1 MGFPQSGWKGELIR
15 GQTSIQDTHSAAA
28 RWWLLAGLWLTYASF
43 GFIAASIAP
52 MVAPIEAE
60 LGMSHAAMGSIMGAW
75 QLVYIF
81 SAVPCGLLLDRI
93 GGRRA
98 LLIGILLIAASGL
111 GRALAVDYWTF
122 LLAVMLFGLGGPII
136 SSGAPKLVAALFT
149 GPQRGMAMGIYMT
162 GPAVGGV
169 VCLGLTNSWLLP
181 ALDGWRQVMLL
192 WAGVALV
199 AAAIWWAL
207 GRFFP
212 IEPEEALSPPA
223 STAVSSGGSPQL
235 ALMAELWRTPAVRLV
250 LLMGVGVFLFNHGLN
265 GWLVEMLR
273 VRGMEASAAGYWATV
288 PTIVG
293 IFGSLLIPRWAVAE
307 RRVAILTA
315 LCALALVASILLRFT
330 ESVPLTAGLILQGV
344 AKSSLMTVL
353 VLTLV
358 ELPEVGDRRAGAA
371 TGLFF
376 SAAEVGGLLGPLGMG
391 VLYDAS
397 GGFHSSLTALTAVAC
412 LLLVGSLGLR
422 RVVGTSR

>member
-1 MGFPQSGWKGELIR
+1 MSVNLDSPTVTG
-15 GQTSIQDTHSAAA
+15 A

-52 MVAPIEAE
+52 MVAPLEAD
-60 LGMSHAAMGSIMGAW
+60 LGLSHAAMGSIMGAW

-93 GGRRA
+93 GARRA
-98 LLIGILLIAASGL
+98 LLIGILLIATSGL
-111 GRALAVDYWTF
+111 GRAVAVDYWTL

-149 GPQRGMAMGIYMT
+149 GSQRGMAMGIYMT

-181 ALDGWRQVMLL
+181 ALDGWRPVMLL
-192 WAGVALV
+192 WTAVALV

-207 GRFFP
+207 GRLVP
-212 IEPEEALSPPA
+212 REPQAPSSAPALGA
-223 STAVSSGGSPQL
+223 GSSGGSPQL

-250 LLMGVGVFLFNHGLN
+250 LVMGVGVFLFNHGLN

-273 VRGMEASAAGYWATV
+273 VGGMEASTAGYWATV

-293 IFGSLLIPRWAVAE
+293 ILGSLLIPRWAVAE
-307 RRVAILTA
+307 RRFAILTA

-330 ESVPLTAGLILQGV
+330 EFAPLTAGLILQGV

-397 GGFHSSLTALTAVAC
+397 GGFHSSLTALTVVTC
-412 LLLVGSLGLR
+412 LLLLGSFRLR
-422 RVVGTSR
+422 RVVAVRR

>member
-1 MGFPQSGWKGELIR
+1 MSVNHNNPKV
-15 GQTSIQDTHSAAA
+15 AAT

-52 MVAPIEAE
+52 MVAPIEAD
-60 LGMSHAAMGSIMGAW
+60 LGLSHAAMGSIMGAW

-93 GGRRA
+93 GARRA
-98 LLIGILLIAASGL
+98 LLIGILLIATSGL
-111 GRALAVDYWTF
+111 GRAVAVDYWTL

-149 GPQRGMAMGIYMT
+149 GSQRGMAMGIYMT

-181 ALDGWRQVMLL
+181 ALDGWRPVMLL
-192 WAGVALV
+192 WTAVALV

-207 GRFFP
+207 GRLVP
-212 IEPEEALSPPA
+212 REPQAPSSAPALGA
-223 STAVSSGGSPQL
+223 GSSGGSPQL

-250 LLMGVGVFLFNHGLN
+250 LVMGVGVFLFNHGLN

-273 VRGMEASAAGYWATV
+273 VGGMEASTAGYWATV

-293 IFGSLLIPRWAVAE
+293 ILGSLLIPRWAVAE
-307 RRVAILTA
+307 RRFAILTA
-315 LCALALVASILLRFT
+315 LCALALAASILLRFT
-330 ESVPLTAGLILQGV
+330 EFAPLTAGLILQGV

-397 GGFHSSLTALTAVAC
+397 GGFHSSLTALTVVTC
-412 LLLVGSLGLR
+412 LLLLGSFRLR
-422 RVVGTSR
+422 RVVAVRR

>member
-1 MGFPQSGWKGELIR
+1 
-15 GQTSIQDTHSAAA
+15 
-28 RWWLLAGLWLTYASF
+28 
-43 GFIAASIAP
+43 
-52 MVAPIEAE
+52 
-60 LGMSHAAMGSIMGAW
+60 MSHAAMGSIMGAW

-181 ALDGWRQVMLL
+181 VLDGWRQVMLL

-212 IEPEEALSPPA
+212 IKPEEALSPPA

-273 VRGMEASAAGYWATV
+273 VGGMEASTAGYWATL

-397 GGFHSSLTALTAVAC
+397 GGFHSSLIALTAVAC
-412 LLLVGSLGLR
+412 LLLVGSFGLR

>member
-1 MGFPQSGWKGELIR
+1 MELIR
-15 GQTSIQDTHSAAA
+15 GQTSIQEASLAAA

-43 GFIAASIAP
+43 GFLAASIAP
-52 MVAPIEAE
+52 LVAPIEAE
-60 LGMSHAAMGSIMGAW
+60 LGLSHAAMGSIMGAW

-149 GPQRGMAMGIYMT
+149 GSQRGMAMGIYMT
-162 GPAVGGV
+162 GPALGGV

-181 ALDGWRQVMLL
+181 LLGGWRQVMLL
-192 WAGVALV
+192 WAAAALV
-199 AAAIWWAL
+199 AAAIWWVL
-207 GRFFP
+207 GRLFP
-212 IEPEEALSPPA
+212 IEPDEP
-223 STAVSSGGSPQL
+223 SSRPTPMAAPRDGSPQL
-235 ALMAELWRTPAVRLV
+235 ALMADLWRTPAVRLV
-250 LLMGVGVFLFNHGLN
+250 LVMGVGVFLFNHGLN
-265 GWLVEMLR
+265 SWLVEMLR
-273 VRGMEASAAGYWATV
+273 VGGMDASTAGYWATV

-293 IFGSLLIPRWAVAE
+293 IFGSLLIPRWAVGE
-307 RRVAILTA
+307 RRFAILAA
-315 LCALALVASILLRFT
+315 LCVLALLASILLRYT
-330 ESVPLTAGLILQGV
+330 ESAPLTVGLILQGV

-353 VLTLV
+353 VLALV
-358 ELPEVGDRRAGAA
+358 ELPEVGERRAGAA

-391 VLYDAS
+391 ALYDAS

-412 LLLVGSLGLR
+412 LLLVGSFGLR
-422 RVVGTSR
+422 RAMQKHGATSPLRHG

>member
-1 MGFPQSGWKGELIR
+1 M
-15 GQTSIQDTHSAAA
+15 AAA
-28 RWWLLAGLWLTYASF
+28 RWWLLAGLWLSYASF
-43 GFIAASIAP
+43 GLLAASIAP
-52 MVAPIEAE
+52 VVAPIEAE
-60 LGMSHAAMGSIMGAW
+60 LGLSHAAMGSIMGAW

-111 GRALAVDYWTF
+111 GRALAVDYRTL

-149 GPQRGMAMGIYMT
+149 GSQRGMAMGIYMT
-162 GPAVGGV
+162 GPAIGGV

-181 ALDGWRQVMLL
+181 MLGGWRQVMLL
-192 WAGVALV
+192 WAGMALLAAVMWLALV
-199 AAAIWWAL
+199 RTFAIGPSAGSRRL
-207 GRFFP
+207 TLKAQQDGSSQ
-212 IEPEEALSPPA
+212 LS
-223 STAVSSGGSPQL
+223 
-235 ALMAELWRTPAVRLV
+235 LMAELWRTPAVRLMLV
-250 LLMGVGVFLFNHGLN
+250 MGVGVFLFNHGLN
-265 GWLVEMLR
+265 SWLVEMLR
-273 VRGMEASAAGYWATV
+273 VGGMDVSTAGYWATV

-293 IFGSLLIPRWAVAE
+293 IFGSLLIPRWAVGE
-307 RRVAILTA
+307 RRFAILAA
-315 LCALALVASILLRFT
+315 LCVLALLASILLRYT
-330 ESVPLTAGLILQGV
+330 ESAPLAVGLILQGV

-353 VLTLV
+353 VLALV
-358 ELPEVGDRRAGAA
+358 ELPEVGERRAGAA

-391 VLYDAS
+391 ALYDAS

-412 LLLVGSLGLR
+412 LLLVGSFGLR
-422 RVVGTSR
+422 QAVGTNR

>member
-1 MGFPQSGWKGELIR
+1 
-15 GQTSIQDTHSAAA
+15 
-28 RWWLLAGLWLTYASF
+28 
-43 GFIAASIAP
+43 

-60 LGMSHAAMGSIMGAW
+60 LGLSHAAMGSIMGAW

-98 LLIGILLIAASGL
+98 LLIGIALIAASGF
-111 GRALAVDYWTF
+111 GRAVATDYWTF

-136 SSGAPKLVAALFT
+136 SAGAPKLVAALFT
-149 GPQRGMAMGIYMT
+149 GSQRGMAMGIYMT

-181 ALDGWRQVMLL
+181 VLGSWRQVMWL
-192 WAGVALV
+192 WAGVAL
-199 AAAIWWAL
+199 AAAVIWWAL
-207 GRFFP
+207 GRVFP
-212 IEPEEALSPPA
+212 IDPDKASSRPAPQAMPREA
-223 STAVSSGGSPQL
+223 SPQL
-235 ALMAELWRTPAVRLV
+235 ALMAELWRTPAVRL
-250 LLMGVGVFLFNHGLN
+250 LLVMGVAAFLFNHGLN

-273 VRGMEASAAGYWATV
+273 VGGMDASTAGYWAAV

-307 RRVAILTA
+307 RRIPILAALCILT
-315 LCALALVASILLRFT
+315 LASSILLRFT
-330 ESVPLTAGLILQGV
+330 EPTALTVGLILKGV
-344 AKSSLMTVL
+344 ASSALVTVL

-358 ELPEVGDRRAGAA
+358 ELPRVGERRAGAA

-376 SAAEVGGLLGPLGMG
+376 SAAEVGGVLGPLGMG
-391 VLYDAS
+391 VLYDLS

-412 LLLVGSLGLR
+412 LLVAGSFGLR
-422 RVVGTSR
+422 RVARREGATSPFRHRGDRTV

>member
-1 MGFPQSGWKGELIR
+1 MELIR
-15 GQTSIQDTHSAAA
+15 GQTSIQDANLAAA
-28 RWWLLAGLWLTYASF
+28 RWWLLAGLWLTYTSF
-43 GFIAASIAP
+43 GFVAASIAP
-52 MVAPIEAE
+52 MVAPIEAG
-60 LGMSHAAMGSIMGAW
+60 LGLTHAAMGSIMGAW

-111 GRALAVDYWTF
+111 GRAVAVDYWTF

-149 GPQRGMAMGIYMT
+149 GSQRGMAMGIYMT

-181 ALDGWRQVMLL
+181 ALGGWRQVMLL
-192 WAGVALV
+192 WTGAALV
-199 AAAIWWAL
+199 AAAIWWVL
-207 GRFFP
+207 GRRFP
-212 IEPEEALSPPA
+212 IEPDETSSRPA
-223 STAVSSGGSPQL
+223 PIVAPRGGSSQL
-235 ALMAELWRTPAVRLV
+235 ALMAELWRTPPVRLV
-250 LLMGVGVFLFNHGLN
+250 LFMGVGIFLFNHGLN

-273 VRGMEASAAGYWATV
+273 VGGMEASTAGYWATV

-293 IFGSLLIPRWAVAE
+293 IVGSLLIPRWAVGE
-307 RRVAILTA
+307 RRFAILAA
-315 LCALALVASILLRFT
+315 LCILALAASILLRFT
-330 ESVPLTAGLILQGV
+330 ESAPLTAGLILQGV

-376 SAAEVGGLLGPLGMG
+376 SAAEVGGVLGPLGMG
-391 VLYDAS
+391 VLYDLS

-412 LLLVGSLGLR
+412 LLLAGSFGLR
-422 RVVGTSR
+422 RAVQKDGATG